1 MKFSDLKKSILAQFE
16 VAGGNR
22 IVPFIEGKPGGG
34 KSACAR
40 EIVNEL
46 KKKYHIA
53 DEQIVEFNPSLRDPV
68 DVLGVPLSMNQAH
81 TMCGCR
87 PKSFITCVK
96 GSVPAL

>member
-68 DVLGVPLSMNQAH
+68 DVLGVPFKHESGTHN
-81 TMCGCR
+81 
-87 PKSFITCVK
+87 V
-96 GSVPAL
+96 

>member
-46 KKKYHIA
+46 KKNITS
-53 DEQIVEFNPSLRDPV
+53 PMS
-68 DVLGVPLSMNQAH
+68 
-81 TMCGCR
+81 
-87 PKSFITCVK
+87 KSWNSIPRFATRLM
-96 GSVPAL
+96 S